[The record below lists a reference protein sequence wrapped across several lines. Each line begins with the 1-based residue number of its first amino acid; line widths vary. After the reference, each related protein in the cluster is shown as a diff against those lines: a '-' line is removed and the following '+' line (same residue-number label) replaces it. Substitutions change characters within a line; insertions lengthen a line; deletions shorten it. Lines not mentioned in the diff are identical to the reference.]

1 MSHARS
7 KSCSQ
12 SAGYDREMQQ
22 LLAGLWHWQAPH
34 PDWAPTAHWPQQ
46 VSSYAVDDG
55 TTLLLFDPL
64 AVPQPLLEL
73 ARVRIPVIVLT
84 APWHERDTQTL
95 LGMLRCPVFTP
106 SPDTA
111 EDLVRK
117 YGITLQQAGS
127 GSPDLAWLL
136 SGPSP
141 GGEAHFYAAGDR
153 LALGIDVFP
162 GRVRNDVVLWLDSL
176 RVVIAGDTLSAM
188 AWRSHQT
195 RSPRSGHQSRSS
207 RVFAHS
213 SNGRLNMSCPPT
225 GCRLTAARSIACWAE
240 ACHIGEMGTAL
251 HAPVGAVLEGGY
263 DPASARCR
271 VTPPHLRRSGL
282 GDEHRVA
289 SLQHV

>member
-1 MSHARS
+1 VSHARS

-176 RVVIAGDTLSAM
+176 RVLIAGDTLADFGHGLEIPSDAVTQERTPEQIVQGLRALLQRPVEHVLPTHGLPTDRSALD
-188 AWRSHQT
+188 
-195 RSPRSGHQSRSS
+195 
-207 RVFAHS
+207 
-213 SNGRLNMSCPPT
+213 RL
-225 GCRLTAARSIACWAE
+225 
-240 ACHIGEMGTAL
+240 
-251 HAPVGAVLEGGY
+251 
-263 DPASARCR
+263 
-271 VTPPHLRRSGL
+271 L
-282 GDEHRVA
+282 G
-289 SLQHV
+289 